1 MLWTCGDRGS
11 KIFPSFVKFLM
22 SKDASDDGSEE
33 ALVRE
38 LQALEEH
45 LKAHVISLTSSD

>member
-1 MLWTCGDRGS
+1 
-11 KIFPSFVKFLM
+11 M